1 MGRLFWKFFLIVW
14 LVQLAGAV
22 ATGTLFW
29 LEHQRREARGGE
41 PPPPFDDTRP
51 PPPRDDFGRP
61 PPRDD
66 WRRPEPP
73 RMGPPGG
80 PRPLLPRPLPPLP
93 HILIGL
99 VASLLTAAAIAGYV
113 ARPVRRLK
121 NAFAAAGEGDLATRI
136 GSSMGRRKD
145 ELADLGRDFDR
156 MADRLQQQIESQK
169 RLLHDVSHELRS
181 PLARLHAAIGLA
193 RQQPERFEE
202 TMTRLEREGQRMDLL
217 VGELLTL
224 ARIDAGETGAM
235 ETIDLGELLAE
246 LSEDARFE
254 ARERGIGVELAAPQ
268 ALPVRADPALLHR
281 AIENVVRNALRHSP
295 EGGTVRI
302 ETSRPAAGRC
312 QIAILDRGPGVA
324 EARLEEIFMP
334 FRRGSEGGGYGLGL
348 AIARRIVEAAGGTIT
363 AANRAGG
370 GFCVAVELP
379 LAGGFES
386 H

>member
-29 LEHQRREARGGE
+29 LEHQRREARGGQ
-41 PPPPFDDTRP
+41 PPPFDEARP

-80 PRPLLPRPLPPLP
+80 PRPPLPRPLPPLP

-121 NAFAAAGEGDLATRI
+121 KAFAAAGEGDLATRI

-202 TMTRLEREGQRMDLL
+202 TMTRLEREGQRMDQL

-268 ALPVRADPALLHR
+268 TLLVRADLALLHR

-312 QIAILDRGPGVA
+312 WIAILDRGPGVE

-348 AIARRIVEAAGGTIT
+348 AIARRIVEAAGGTIS

-370 GFCVAVELP
+370 GFCVKVELP
-379 LAGGFES
+379 VAEVV
-386 H
+386 

>member
-22 ATGTLFW
+22 ATGTVFW
-29 LEHQRREARGGE
+29 LEHRRRDAFTGE
-41 PPPPFDDTRP
+41 PPPPEQFRRRLAP
-51 PPPRDDFGRP
+51 DDFGRP
-61 PPRDD
+61 PPPGDG
-66 WRRPEPP
+66 WRRAEPP
-73 RMGPPGG
+73 PGPPGAPPQAPPG
-80 PRPLLPRPLPPLP
+80 PLPPLP
-93 HILIGL
+93 HIVIGL
-99 VASLLTAAAIAGYV
+99 LASLLSAAAIAGYV

-121 NAFAAAGEGDLATRI
+121 KAFAAAGDGDLATRI

-156 MADRLQQQIESQK
+156 MADRLQHQIEAQK

-202 TMTRLEREGQRMDLL
+202 TMTRLEREGQRMDQL

-224 ARIDAGETGAM
+224 ARIDAGETGAAQ
-235 ETIDLGELLAE
+235 TVDLGELLAE
-246 LSEDARFE
+246 LVEDARFE
-254 ARERGIGVELAAPQ
+254 ASQRGIGVELAAPQ

-281 AIENVVRNALRHSP
+281 ALENIVRNALRHSP
-295 EGGTVRI
+295 TNGTVSI
-302 ETSRPAAGRC
+302 ETSSPAAGRC
-312 QIAILDRGPGVA
+312 RIAILDRGPGVA
-324 EARLEEIFMP
+324 EERLEEIFMP
-334 FRRGSEGGGYGLGL
+334 FRRASEGGGYGLGL

-370 GFCVAVELP
+370 GFCVVVELP
-379 LAGGFES
+379 LGLPCS
-386 H
+386 

>member
-41 PPPPFDDTRP
+41 PPPPYDQARP
-51 PPPRDDFGRP
+51 PPPGADFSRP
-61 PPRDD
+61 P
-66 WRRPEPP
+66 PEPP
-73 RMGPPGG
+73 RPPPP
-80 PRPLLPRPLPPLP
+80 PRLRPLPPLP

-99 VASLLTAAAIAGYV
+99 IASLLSAAAIAGYV

-121 NAFAAAGEGDLATRI
+121 KAFAAAGEGDLATRI
-136 GSSMGRRKD
+136 GNSMGRRND

-156 MADRLQQQIESQK
+156 MADRLQQQIETQK

-202 TMTRLEREGQRMDLL
+202 TMTRLEREGQRMDQL

-224 ARIDAGETGAM
+224 ARIDAGETGAT
-235 ETIDLGELLAE
+235 ETLELGELLAE
-246 LSEDARFE
+246 LAEDARFE
-254 ARERGIGVELAAPQ
+254 ARQRGIGVELAAPQ

-281 AIENVVRNALRHSP
+281 ALENVVRNALRHSP

-302 ETSRPAAGRC
+302 ETPPPTAGRGR
-312 QIAILDRGPGVA
+312 IAILDRGPGVA
-324 EARLEEIFMP
+324 EAQLEEIFLP
-334 FRRGSEGGGYGLGL
+334 FRRGSDGGGYGLGL
-348 AIARRIVEAAGGTIT
+348 AIARRIVEAAGGTIR

-370 GFCVAVELP
+370 GFCVTVELP
-379 LAGGFES
+379 LAGEA
-386 H
+386 